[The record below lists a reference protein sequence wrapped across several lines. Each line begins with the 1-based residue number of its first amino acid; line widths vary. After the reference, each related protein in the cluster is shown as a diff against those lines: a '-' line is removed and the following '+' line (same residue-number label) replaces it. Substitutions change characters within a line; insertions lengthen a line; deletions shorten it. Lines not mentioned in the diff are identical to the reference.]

1 MKVCYDW
8 VHIKINTEIQLFILR
23 KDKVMVNTV
32 IISNVDR
39 DILSEQTLE
48 LVNLLWNKPD
58 SKLWGLVE
66 MLNTWYDNSN
76 PTEER

>member
-1 MKVCYDW
+1 MKCIAQNV
-8 VHIKINTEIQLFILR
+8 QLNW

-32 IISNVDR
+32 VISNVDR
-39 DILSEQTLE
+39 ELLSEQTLE

-66 MLNTWYDNSN
+66 MLNSWYDNGNSSM
-76 PTEER
+76 EG

>member
-1 MKVCYDW
+1 MKCIAQNV
-8 VHIKINTEIQLFILR
+8 QLNW

-32 IISNVDR
+32 VISNVDR
-39 DILSEQTLE
+39 ELLSEQTLE

-66 MLNTWYDNSN
+66 MLNSWYDNGNSSVKG
-76 PTEER
+76 

>member
-1 MKVCYDW
+1 MKILSILVPRFR
-8 VHIKINTEIQLFILR
+8 NLSTLR

-32 IISNVDR
+32 VIGNVDR
-39 DILSEQTLE
+39 DLLSEQTLE
-48 LVNLLWNKPD
+48 LVNLLWDKPD

-66 MLNTWYDNSN
+66 MLNSWYDNNN

>member
-1 MKVCYDW
+1 MSRTIV
-8 VHIKINTEIQLFILR
+8 IN
-23 KDKVMVNTV
+23 
-32 IISNVDR
+32 NVDR
-39 DILSEQTLE
+39 DLLSEQTLE

-66 MLNTWYDNSN
+66 MLNSWYDNGN

>member
-1 MKVCYDW
+1 MGNSV
-8 VHIKINTEIQLFILR
+8 VIN
-23 KDKVMVNTV
+23 
-32 IISNVDR
+32 NVDR
-39 DILSEQTLE
+39 ELLSEQTLD

-76 PTEER
+76 QTKEG

>member
-1 MKVCYDW
+1 
-8 VHIKINTEIQLFILR
+8 
-23 KDKVMVNTV
+23 MVNTV

-39 DILSEQTLE
+39 DLLSEQTLE

>member
-1 MKVCYDW
+1 MVD
-8 VHIKINTEIQLFILR
+8 VVGGLSLLLEG
-23 KDKVMVNTV
+23 KDKVMGNSVV
-32 IISNVDR
+32 INNVDR
-39 DILSEQTLE
+39 ELLSEQTLD

-76 PTEER
+76 QTKEG